1 VAYGSGRTES
11 SFCAGPEWSSSLGS
25 GTLLEMNGAA
35 AIVFERQKS
44 LVRVVTFSAIQLA
57 GLGLCLRS
65 SLRHGQ
71 VIVLV
76 AYYYSTLV

>member
-1 VAYGSGRTES
+1 
-11 SFCAGPEWSSSLGS
+11 
-25 GTLLEMNGAA
+25 MNGAA